1 MTQDYKD
8 TLLEYLTN
16 NLVEDSG
23 YNRPSWSDT
32 QIEEKDNIISELNT
46 AFPYG
51 YKQVGELQCKNSN
64 GDYNGFT
71 IVYGNYNKDSS
82 STLITNQRGYILLFN
97 ENMDKVALITQY
109 SSGTYLNA
117 FIILNIDEKGQLYG
131 IDQAMNSQSELRNR
145 FIMLNNISV
154 KLPLDNYKCVL
165 RQSYFV
171 DGTQDSSYSIM
182 PFIQFIAKDPNSSRY
197 VLMRDVSSALE
208 LYIQVGAS
216 NEWTLYDTGSSFSIY
231 TIPPVDNVLAIWD
244 SNGELS
250 ITSFTILSANTPTQ
264 SYICKV
270 YNTSSTMEVIQGQEI
285 TNNGVFPT
293 YFEQFYL
300 NVSGQAW
307 TTYKSFS
314 SYTMSTDFGYLV
326 CGGKNVS
333 YGNEYN
339 EVGVFKIY
347 MENNSPKLERICLY
361 SSELDDPSGDNTP
374 IPLYCKLINLNGTL
388 FVNYYTTL
396 NPFSNNVVYD
406 FYTIWFKDNIDSS
419 HYYER
424 KTLASSEASMIS
436 KFHLFGIKNAYN
448 LYATYYLGED
458 SDSGLIFLS
467 KSNIIYNA
475 TNYNGIKYS
484 DTNSLVPRQMLL
496 YDENGVIFA
505 RNLYNKVVY
514 NNITESTLQIPNT
527 MLNDITIAQ
536 EDLYGETM
544 YVLSSNDDEIE
555 KNIYETLYINVF
567 NKLNMVNN
575 NDPSNPIMN
584 NLGATRINQSVSE
597 VNDYDN
603 AKIGKVRI
611 NYRNGVSYTKDIISS
626 TITNNVADIQF
637 QLTIVSDILNIE
649 ILSTDEATIY
659 QRIVDVSDYEVGK
672 TYVISQKCHVE

>member
-23 YNRPSWSDT
+23 WPVPTWSNV
-32 QIEEKDNIISELNT
+32 QVEEKDNIISELDT

-51 YKQVGELQCKNSN
+51 YIQVGELQCKNSN

-154 KLPLDNYKCVL
+154 KLPLENYKCVL

-171 DGTQDSSYSIM
+171 DDTLDSGYSVL

-197 VLMRDVSSALE
+197 VMMSSVSTALE
-208 LYIQVGAS
+208 LHIQVGAA
-216 NEWTLYDTGSSFSIY
+216 NEWKYYSKGGSFFQF
-231 TIPPVDNVLAIWD
+231 TIPAVDNVLAIWN

-250 ITSFTILSANTPTQ
+250 ITSFTILIKSDTP
-264 SYICKV
+264 YICKV
-270 YNTSSTMEVIQGQEI
+270 YNTTNTMEVIRGQTIDSSSIPYLSE
-285 TNNGVFPT
+285 
-293 YFEQFYL
+293 YSQFKL
-300 NVSGQAW
+300 NTSGQPW

-314 SYTMSTDFGYLV
+314 TYTMASDYGYLI
-326 CGGKNVS
+326 CGGKGIFS
-333 YGNEYN
+333 GTGEEYN
-339 EVGVFKIY
+339 LVFVCKVY
-347 MENNSPKLERICLY
+347 MDPYSPKLEMISPY
-361 SSELDDPSGDNTP
+361 AQPIDVPSGDDTP
-374 IPLYCKLINLNGTL
+374 IPLYSKLFNINGTM
-388 FVNYYTTL
+388 FANYYTTL
-396 NPFSNNVVYD
+396 NPFSSNVVYD
-406 FYTIWFKDNIDSS
+406 FWTEWFKDDTYNWFNPYTI
-419 HYYER
+419 
-424 KTLASSEASMIS
+424 ASSEASMMS
-436 KFHLFGIKNAYN
+436 KFHLFGIRNAYN
-448 LYATYYLGED
+448 LYTTYFLGED
-458 SDSGLIFLS
+458 SDSSLIFLS
-467 KSNIIYNA
+467 KSNLIYNA
-475 TNYNGIKYS
+475 TNYNGAKYT

-544 YVLSSNDDEIE
+544 YILSSNDDEIE

-567 NKLNMVNN
+567 NKLNMINK

-626 TITNNVADIQF
+626 TITNNIADIQF

>member
-16 NLVEDSG
+16 NLAENSG
-23 YNRPSWSDT
+23 YNVPRWSDT

-51 YKQVGELQCKNSN
+51 YIQVGELQCKNSN

-82 STLITNQRGYILLFN
+82 STLITNQRGYIILFN

-109 SSGTYLNA
+109 NSGTYLNA
-117 FIILNIDEKGQLYG
+117 FVILNVDEKGQLYG
-131 IDQAMNSQSELRNR
+131 IDQALNSQSELRNR

-154 KLPLDNYKCVL
+154 KLPLENYKCVL

-171 DGTQDSSYSIM
+171 DDTLDSAYSVM
-182 PFIQFIAKDPNSSRY
+182 PLIQFITKDPNSARY
-197 VLMRDVSSALE
+197 VMIRNISTALE
-208 LYIQVGAS
+208 LHVQVGAA
-216 NEWTLYDTGSSFSIY
+216 NEWTYYSKGSSFGSLV
-231 TIPPVDNVLAIWD
+231 IPKVDNVLAVWN

-250 ITSFTILSANTPTQ
+250 ITSFTILGRNFPPADF
-264 SYICKV
+264 ICKV
-270 YNTSSTMEVIQGQEI
+270 YNTTSSMEVQTGETIS
-285 TNNGVFPT
+285 NNGVFPAN
-293 YFEQFYL
+293 YSQFYL
-300 NVSGQAW
+300 NTSGQSW

-314 SYTMSTDFGYLV
+314 SYTMSSDYGYLI
-326 CGGKNVS
+326 CGGKGVLN
-333 YGNEYN
+333 GNEYN
-339 EVGVFKIY
+339 DVGVFKVY
-347 MENNSPKLERICLY
+347 MENNYPKLERICLY
-361 SSELDDPSGDNTP
+361 SPELEEPSGDDTKP
-374 IPLYCKLINLNGTL
+374 PLFCKIINMNGTL
-388 FVNYYTTL
+388 FANYYTTL
-396 NPFSNNVVYD
+396 NPFSNNVIYD
-406 FYTIWFKDNIDSS
+406 FYTIWFKDNVGAM
-419 HYYER
+419 HYYNR
-424 KTLASSEASMIS
+424 KTLASSEASMIN
-436 KFHLFGIKNAYN
+436 KFHLFSIRNAYN
-448 LYATYYLGED
+448 LYTSFFLGED
-458 SDSGLIFLS
+458 SDSSLIFLS
-467 KSNIIYNA
+467 KSNLIYNA
-475 TNYNGIKYS
+475 TNYNGYEYTN
-484 DTNSLVPRQMLL
+484 TNSLVSRQMLL

-514 NNITESTLQIPNT
+514 NNITESTIEIPNT

-567 NKLNMVNN
+567 NKLNMINN